1 MPRAPEAAGTVIM
14 TLAPGVRRNKQIA
27 GILVL
32 GMLAVCAAFTQSRRV
47 RSEQERRQREILRWE
62 MYRPVVRGH
71 RAAVVA
77 GTPLVTQVAM
87 RALHAGGNAVDAG
100 VASLFAG
107 AVTEFSHF
115 GFGGE
120 APLLVRTADGAVHS
134 IAGVGTAPALMSLEY
149 FLELEPDPDL
159 EQEAA
164 QRQHKTGSIPS
175 YGTLPALVPGMVDA
189 GLLALKQ
196 FGTLSFGEVA
206 EAAAELAAGHPI
218 DRTRVRSIR
227 EAARFLR
234 LYPSSRAVYAAGGR
248 YPSPG
253 EMFRQPD
260 LARTIRALIGAER
273 TALEAGKSREE
284 SIEAVRDYFY
294 RGPVA
299 REIARFVEG
308 DGGLLRYE
316 DFAAFR
322 LEVEQPLS
330 TTFHGHEVYKADFWT
345 QGAVLLQALNILEG
359 YDLRSMGWNTSSYI
373 HHLVEALKLAFA
385 DRDSWYA
392 DPKFA
397 RVPAEL
403 LGKDYAAR
411 RRSLIDSK
419 RSSRAFRPG
428 AFGGLKPMH
437 PSGRPGRMRPLPD
450 KLASK
455 DTTSINIATADGM
468 LFSASPSGA
477 WMPAVIA
484 GSTGIPLTQRAHSF
498 LTIPGHP
505 NAVEPGKRPRITL
518 TPTLVTRGGE
528 PFMALSTPGGDQQEQ
543 ALLQAVLAVV
553 LFNFNPQAAVEAPR
567 FQSKHLVSSFD
578 DHAMELN
585 VLLLDE
591 RMPEFVAEEIAVLGH
606 AVELRSRWN
615 SGSAPTALKVRVDGV
630 IEAGAD
636 PYAFRYAAAW

>member
-1 MPRAPEAAGTVIM
+1 MM
-14 TLAPGVRRNKQIA
+14 LAPGVRRKKQIA

-32 GMLAVCAAFTQSRRV
+32 GLLGAFAAFTQSRRA

-71 RAAVVA
+71 RAAVAA

-87 RALHAGGNAVDAG
+87 RTLHAGGNAVDAG
-100 VASLFAG
+100 VAALFAG

-120 APLLVRTADGAVHS
+120 APLLIRTADGIVHS
-134 IAGVGTAPALMSLEY
+134 IAGVGTAPARMSLEY
-149 FLELEPDPDL
+149 FLALEPDPDL
-159 EQEAA
+159 EREAA
-164 QRQHKTGSIPS
+164 QRQHNTGAIPS

-189 GLLALKQ
+189 GLLALKE

-234 LYPSSRAVYAAGGR
+234 LYPSSRAVYAADGR
-248 YPSPG
+248 FPSPG

-260 LARTIRALIGAER
+260 LEGTIRSMMDAER
-273 TALEAGKSREE
+273 AALAKGRSRDEALG
-284 SIEAVRDYFY
+284 AVRDYFY

-299 REIARFVEG
+299 KEIARFVKQ

-316 DFAAFR
+316 DFASFR
-322 LEVEQPLS
+322 VQVERPLS

-359 YDLRSMGWNTSSYI
+359 YDLRAMGWNTSGYI
-373 HHLVEALKLAFA
+373 HHLVESLKLAFA

-392 DPKFA
+392 DPEFSE
-397 RVPAEL
+397 VPKEL
-403 LGKDYAAR
+403 LRKDYAAQ
-411 RRSLIDSK
+411 RRSLIDSR
-419 RSSRAFRPG
+419 RSSRAFQPG
-428 AFGGLKPMH
+428 SFDGLEPMH
-437 PSGRPGRMRPLPD
+437 PSGQQGRMRPLPD

-484 GSTGIPLTQRAHSF
+484 GRTGVPLTQRAHSF

-505 NAVEPGKRPRITL
+505 NVVEPGKRPRITL

-543 ALLQAVLAVV
+543 ALLQVLLAVL

-578 DHAMELN
+578 DHAMEPN

-591 RMPEFVAEEIAVLGH
+591 RMPEFVAEEIAILGH
-606 AVELRSRWN
+606 AVELRSKWN
-615 SGSAPTALKVRVDGV
+615 SGSAPTAVKVRGDRV

-636 PYAFRYAAAW
+636 PYAFRYAAGW